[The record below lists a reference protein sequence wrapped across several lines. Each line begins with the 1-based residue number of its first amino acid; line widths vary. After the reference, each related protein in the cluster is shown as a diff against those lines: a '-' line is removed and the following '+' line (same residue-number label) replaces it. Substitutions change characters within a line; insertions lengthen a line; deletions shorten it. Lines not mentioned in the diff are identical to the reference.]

1 VVAAD
6 GMDAAI
12 ERTVTMMSNAGAVGA
27 IGNRRA
33 LRIGAEP
40 LDVFR
45 RYLAVY
51 SREQAECHFSQA
63 LVRNLEQN
71 WGAARRS

>member
-1 VVAAD
+1 LARSA
-6 GMDAAI
+6 
-12 ERTVTMMSNAGAVGA
+12 TV
-27 IGNRRA
+27 A
-33 LRIGAEP
+33 LRVGAEP

-51 SREQAECHFSQA
+51 AREQAECHFSEA

>member
-1 VVAAD
+1 
-6 GMDAAI
+6 MDAAI
-12 ERTVTMMSNAGAVGA
+12 ERTVTMMTNAGAVGA

-33 LRIGAEP
+33 LRVGAEP
-40 LDVFR
+40 LHVFR

-51 SREQAECHFSQA
+51 AREQTECHFSQA